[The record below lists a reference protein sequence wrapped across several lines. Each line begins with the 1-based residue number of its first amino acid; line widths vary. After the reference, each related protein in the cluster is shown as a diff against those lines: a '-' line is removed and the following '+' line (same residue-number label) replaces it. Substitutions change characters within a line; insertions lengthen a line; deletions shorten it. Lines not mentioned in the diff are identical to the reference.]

1 MKICLYLEFYHA
13 FGGKLYKN
21 IGTGLLS
28 SYRNQKEVLS
38 RSGIE
43 FVETWDDSCDILQ
56 INTPWLNSLRLIKK
70 AKRRGMP
77 VAIWS
82 HVTAEDA
89 REVFWFN
96 KFLYPLIR
104 LYLKYAYGQADIVFC
119 PSEYTKSLLI
129 NYGLPAEKLV
139 AVSNGV
145 DVHIFKKDEAKRT
158 AAREEYN
165 LDGIVIGTVGLAI
178 PRKGIETFL
187 ALARAFPKNKFVW
200 FGKIYS
206 SLMAKPLPKNIPP
219 NVIFTGYV
227 HDIVAAF
234 NALDIY
240 IFPSYEE
247 NQGMTNVESA
257 AVGVPMLLRNLP
269 AYKGYFTDESDCLM
283 AHNENEFVPKL
294 TRLLENKQ
302 ERDLLAARAKE
313 RVVKEQSL
321 EACGQKMRALY
332 ERLLEKAPPLTNRN

>member
-1 MKICLYLEFYHA
+1 MKICLYLEFYHVA
-13 FGGKLYKN
+13 GGRFYKN

-43 FVETWDDSCDILQ
+43 FTETWDDSCDILQ
-56 INTPWLNSLRLIKK
+56 INTPWLNSLRLIYK

-96 KFLYPLIR
+96 RFLYPLIR
-104 LYLKYAYGQADIVFC
+104 RYLKYAYGLADIVFC
-119 PSEYTKSLLI
+119 PSEYTKSLLV
-129 NYGLPAEKLV
+129 NYGLPPVKMV

-145 DVHIFKKDEAKRT
+145 DVHVFKKDEVKRN
-158 AAREEYN
+158 AARMEYD
-165 LDGIVIGTVGLAI
+165 LQGIVVGTVGLAI

-187 ALARAFPKNKFVW
+187 TLARKFPNNKFVW

-206 SLMAKPLPKNIPP
+206 SFLAKPLPKNIPP

-240 IFPSYEE
+240 VFPSYEE

-257 AVGVPMLLRNLP
+257 AIGVPMLLRDLP

-283 AHNENEFVPKL
+283 AHNENEFAPKL
-294 TRLLENKQ
+294 ARLLGDKQ
-302 ERDLLAARAKE
+302 ERDTLAARAKE

-321 EACGQKMRALY
+321 EACGAKMRTLY
-332 ERLLEKAPPLTNRN
+332 ERLLRDRKTL

>member
-1 MKICLYLEFYHA
+1 MKICLYLEMYRIA
-13 FGGKLYKN
+13 GGRFYKN

-28 SYRNQKEVLS
+28 SYRNQKEVLT

-43 FVETWDDSCDILQ
+43 FVEEWDDSCDILQ
-56 INTPWLNSLRLIKK
+56 INTPWLNSLRLIHR

-89 REVFWFN
+89 RDVFWFG
-96 KFLYPLIR
+96 KVAYPFFR
-104 LYLKYAYGQADIVFC
+104 RYLKYAYGLADIVFC

-129 NYGLPAEKLV
+129 NYGLDPKKLV

-145 DVHIFKKDEAKRT
+145 DVHVFKKDEVKRA
-158 AAREEYN
+158 AARAEYH
-165 LDGIVIGTVGLAI
+165 LTGTVVGTVGLAI
-178 PRKGIETFL
+178 PRKGIDTFI
-187 ALARAFPKNKFVW
+187 ALARKFPQHTFVW

-206 SLMAKPLPKNIPP
+206 SFLVKPLPKDLPP

-227 HDIVAAF
+227 HDIIAAF

-240 IFPSYEE
+240 IFPSREE
-247 NQGMTNVESA
+247 NQGMTNVESTA
-257 AVGVPMLLRNLP
+257 IGVPMLLRDLP

-283 AHNENEFVPKL
+283 AHNENEFSPKL
-294 TRLLENKQ
+294 ARLLNNQQ

-313 RVVKEQSL
+313 RVVHEQSL
-321 EACGQKMRALY
+321 EACAEKMRSLY
-332 ERLLEKAPPLTNRN
+332 EQLLREHVRAREKK

>member
-1 MKICLYLEFYHA
+1 MKICLYLEMYHIA
-13 FGGKLYKN
+13 GGRFYKN

-38 RSGIE
+38 RNGIE

-56 INTPWLNSLRLIKK
+56 INTPWLNSLRLIRK

-96 KFLYPLIR
+96 RFLYPFIR
-104 LYLKYAYGQADIVFC
+104 RYLAYAYGQADIVFC
-119 PSEYTKSLLI
+119 PSEYTRSLLI
-129 NYGLPAEKLV
+129 KYGLLPEKLV

-145 DVHIFKKDEAKRT
+145 DVHMFKKDEGKRKAT
-158 AAREEYN
+158 REEYH
-165 LDGIVIGTVGLAI
+165 LDGIVVGTVGLAI
-178 PRKGIETFL
+178 PRKGIDTFI
-187 ALARAFPKNKFVW
+187 ALARAFPQNTFVW

-206 SLMAKPLPKNIPP
+206 SFLAKPLPKNIPP

-227 HDIVAAF
+227 KDIVAAF

-257 AVGVPMLLRNLP
+257 AIGVPMLLRDLP
-269 AYKGYFTDESDCLM
+269 AYRGYFTDESDCLM
-283 AHNENEFVPKL
+283 AHNENEFAPKL
-294 TRLLENKQ
+294 ARLLANRQ

-313 RVVKEQSL
+313 RVINEQSL
-321 EACGQKMRALY
+321 EACGKKMRELY
-332 ERLLEKAPPLTNRN
+332 EKLLRGKKLTTSR

>member
-1 MKICLYLEFYHA
+1 MKICLYLEMYHI
-13 FGGKLYKN
+13 FGGRFYKN

-43 FVETWDDSCDILQ
+43 FVETLDDSCDIFQ
-56 INTPWLNSLRLIKK
+56 VNTPWLNSLRLIYK

-77 VAIWS
+77 VTIWS
-82 HVTAEDA
+82 HVTAEDL
-89 REVFWFN
+89 REVFWFG
-96 KFLYPLIR
+96 KIVAPLMR
-104 LYLKYAYGQADIVFC
+104 HYLAYVYGLADMVFC

-129 NYGLPAEKLV
+129 NYGIPAHKLV

-145 DVHIFKKDEAKRT
+145 DVHVFKKDPVKWDEARK
-158 AAREEYN
+158 EYN
-165 LDGIVIGTVGLAI
+165 LSGIVVGTVGLAI
-178 PRKGIETFL
+178 PRKGIGTFL
-187 ALARAFPKNKFVW
+187 TLARAFPKNTFIW
-200 FGKIYS
+200 FGKIYNS
-206 SLMAKPLPKNIPP
+206 FLVKPLPKNIPP

-227 HDIVAAF
+227 KDIVAAF

-240 IFPSYEE
+240 VFPSYEE
-247 NQGMTNVESA
+247 NQGITNVEAA

-269 AYKGYFTDESDCLM
+269 AYQGYFTDESDCLM
-283 AHNENEFVPKL
+283 AQNENEFIPKL
-294 TRLLENKQ
+294 ARLLGNKQ

-321 EACGQKMRALY
+321 EACGEKMRTLY
-332 ERLLEKAPPLTNRN
+332 GRLLKKQKA

>member
-1 MKICLYLEFYHA
+1 MYHVA
-13 FGGKLYKN
+13 GGRFYKN

-38 RSGIE
+38 RSDIE

-56 INTPWLNSLRLIKK
+56 INTPWLNSLRLIRK

-82 HVTAEDA
+82 HVTAEDL
-89 REVFWFN
+89 REVFWFG
-96 KFLYPLIR
+96 KFIAPFMR
-104 LYLKYAYGQADIVFC
+104 HYLAYAYGLADIVFC

-129 NYGLPAEKLV
+129 NYGLSPQKLV

-145 DVHIFKKDEAKRT
+145 DVHVFKKDEEKRR
-158 AAREEYN
+158 AARKEYGLN
-165 LDGIVIGTVGLAI
+165 GVVIGTVGLAI
-178 PRKGIETFL
+178 PRKGIDTFI
-187 ALARAFPKNKFVW
+187 ALARAFPQNTFVW

-206 SLMAKPLPKNIPP
+206 SLLAKPLPKDIPP

-240 IFPSYEE
+240 VFPSYEE

-257 AVGVPMLLRNLP
+257 AVGVPMLLRDLP

-283 AHNENEFVPKL
+283 AHNENEFAPKL
-294 TRLLENKQ
+294 ARLLNNKQ

-321 EACGQKMRALY
+321 EACGQKMRGLY
-332 ERLLEKAPPLTNRN
+332 QRLLDNRKRL

>member
-13 FGGKLYKN
+13 FGGRLYKN

-28 SYRNQKEVLS
+28 SYRNQKEVLA

-43 FVETWDDSCDILQ
+43 FIEAWDDSCDILQ
-56 INTPWLNSLRLIKK
+56 INTPWINSIRLIWK

-89 REVFWFN
+89 REVFWPN
-96 KFLYPLIR
+96 KFLYPLIKR
-104 LYLKYAYGQADIVFC
+104 YLKYAYGLADIVLC
-119 PSEYTKSLLI
+119 PSEYTKSLLVG
-129 NYGLPAEKLV
+129 YGLSPNKML

-145 DVHIFKKDEAKRT
+145 DVHVFKKDEKKRE
-158 AAREEYN
+158 AARSEYN
-165 LDGIVIGTVGLAI
+165 LTGMVVGTVGLAI
-178 PRKGIETFL
+178 PRKGIDTFL
-187 ALARAFPKNKFVW
+187 ALARAYPKNKFIW

-206 SLMAKPLPKNIPP
+206 SFLTQPLPKDIPP

-227 HDIVAAF
+227 KDIVAAF

-240 IFPSYEE
+240 IFLSSEE
-247 NQGMTNVESA
+247 NQCMTNLEAA
-257 AVGVPMLLRNLP
+257 AVGLPIMLRELP
-269 AYKGYFTDESDCLM
+269 AYRDYFTDEKECLM
-283 AHNENEFVPKL
+283 AHNEKECETKL
-294 TRLLENKQ
+294 ARLMNDKD
-302 ERDLLAARAKE
+302 ERDVLAARAKE

-321 EACGQKMRALY
+321 EACGAKMRGIY
-332 ERLLEKAPPLTNRN
+332 EGLLHNARRK